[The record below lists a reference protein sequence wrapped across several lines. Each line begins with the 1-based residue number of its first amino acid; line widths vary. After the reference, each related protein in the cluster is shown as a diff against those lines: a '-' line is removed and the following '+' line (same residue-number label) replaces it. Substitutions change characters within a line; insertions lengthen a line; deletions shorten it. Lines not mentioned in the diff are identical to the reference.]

1 MVTLSETPIR
11 GETSNFG
18 LTQVR
23 RNLSKLG
30 GGGQGKY
37 LSDVNTFCDWLNKTI
52 MMAGVYKWLF
62 RNINV

>member
-23 RNLSKLG
+23 RYLSKG
-30 GGGQGKY
+30 GGRQGKY
-37 LSDVNTFCDWLNKTI
+37 LPDVNTFCDWLYKTI
-52 MMAGVYKWLF
+52 IMAGVCKWLF
-62 RNINV
+62 RNINA